1 MQAWIEKHF
10 YLVNLLVIGATSV
23 LAASVLATYVETKLV
38 DQEGKSRRR
47 ARAPVGVPRAAKPA
61 RKQKSPSIRA
71 SMYDVTRRNIF
82 CSYCKPVKPSG
93 PAKPGDAAPTL
104 KLDDAELLA
113 TLIAPKDDR
122 WSLATIRLQDGRTR
136 VVAKGSKLGDAEIV
150 KVESKRVT
158 FRKGKDTGV
167 IELVPGEKKPAT
179 VAARPAAY
187 RPRGR
192 HPRSPRDKW
201 RETVSRSVRKVGPN
215 KYEIDRS
222 LVNEFIAN
230 ANVASRDAAI
240 YPHATKGKP
249 DGYRLGRVRP
259 GGIFAKL
266 GLRSGDVVNTINNIP
281 ITSPDKLLSLYTK
294 LPTASHMTIGISR
307 YGKPQSIDYSIK

>member
-10 YLVNLLVIGATSV
+10 YLVNLLVIGLTATLS
-23 LAASVLATYVETKLV
+23 ASVLTTYVESKLV
-38 DQEGKSRRR
+38 GQEGQPPRRSRFSGRV
-47 ARAPVGVPRAAKPA
+47 APAA
-61 RKQKSPSIRA
+61 RKPKTPALRSSL
-71 SMYDVTRRNIF
+71 YDVTRRNIF
-82 CSYCKPVKPSG
+82 CSYCKAVKPSG
-93 PAKPGDAAPTL
+93 PVKPGDEAPTL

-113 TLIAPKDDR
+113 TLMAPKDDR
-122 WSLATIRLQDGRTR
+122 WSLATIRLKDGRTR
-136 VVAKGSKLGDAEIV
+136 VVAKGSKLGGAEIV

-158 FRKGKDTGV
+158 FRKGKETGV
-167 IELVPGEKKPAT
+167 IELVPGADKPSS
-179 VAARPAAY
+179 AARPVSPRRPGK
-187 RPRGR
+187 RPRN
-192 HPRSPRDKW
+192 PREKW
-201 RETVSRSVRKVGPN
+201 RATVSRSVRKVGPN

-240 YPHATKGKP
+240 YPHARNGKA

-307 YGKPQSIDYSIK
+307 YNKPLSIDYAIK